1 MSSNTQKGLNNFKE
15 IKDMEINELKR
26 ELSRLSGVDFFNP
39 KYTEVF
45 KKVFPGEKETEENGL
60 KESETKPEEK
70 PKEEAPEAGKEKI
83 EEKVED
89 IDKAEDEREI
99 DKIERDKAENPE
111 KRDEKAEEVR
121 EETQEIGKEV
131 NELKG
136 DKTEDM
142 LLEAKIENALLR
154 GGVREEKLGPAMR
167 LAKSEIG
174 SLEELD
180 KVKDI
185 LKDFPE
191 WVHGYKPS
199 KGFGM
204 DVDNGSDNLT
214 EEEKRLKQMGI
225 NPRD

>member
-1 MSSNTQKGLNNFKE
+1 MGS
-15 IKDMEINELKR
+15 NELKR
-26 ELSRLSGVDFFNP
+26 ELSKLSGVDFFNP
-39 KYTEVF
+39 KYRELF
-45 KKVFPGEKETEENGL
+45 KKAFPEDKDAE
-60 KESETKPEEK
+60 EEK
-70 PKEEAPEAGKEKI
+70 LKKEGMIGEEKI
-83 EEKVED
+83 KDKTED

-99 DKIERDKAENPE
+99 DKIERDKAETPE

-121 EETQEIGKEV
+121 EETHEIGKEV
-131 NELKG
+131 DELKG

-142 LLEAKIENALLR
+142 LLETKIENALLR

-174 SLEELD
+174 SLDELG
-180 KVKDI
+180 KVEDI

-191 WVHGYKPS
+191 WVHGYKP

-204 DVDNGSDNLT
+204 DIDNGSDNLS

>member
-1 MSSNTQKGLNNFKE
+1 MGS
-15 IKDMEINELKR
+15 NELKR
-26 ELSRLSGVDFFNP
+26 ELSKLSGVDFFNP
-39 KYTEVF
+39 KYRELF
-45 KKVFPGEKETEENGL
+45 KKAFPEDKDAE
-60 KESETKPEEK
+60 EEK
-70 PKEEAPEAGKEKI
+70 LKKEGMIGEEKI
-83 EEKVED
+83 KDKTED

-99 DKIERDKAENPE
+99 DKIERDKAETPE

-121 EETQEIGKEV
+121 EETHEIGKEV
-131 NELKG
+131 DALKG

-142 LLEAKIENALLR
+142 LLETKIENALLR

-174 SLEELD
+174 SLDELG
-180 KVKDI
+180 KVEDI

-191 WVHGYKPS
+191 WVHGYKP

-204 DVDNGSDNLT
+204 DIDNGSDNLS

>member
-1 MSSNTQKGLNNFKE
+1 MGS
-15 IKDMEINELKR
+15 NELKR
-26 ELSRLSGVDFFNP
+26 ELSKLSGVDFFNP
-39 KYTEVF
+39 KYRELF
-45 KKVFPGEKETEENGL
+45 KKAFPEDKDAE
-60 KESETKPEEK
+60 EEK
-70 PKEEAPEAGKEKI
+70 LKKEGMIGEEKI
-83 EEKVED
+83 KDKTED

-99 DKIERDKAENPE
+99 DKIERDKAETPE

-121 EETQEIGKEV
+121 EETHEIGKEV
-131 NELKG
+131 DELKG

-142 LLEAKIENALLR
+142 LLETKIENALLR

-174 SLEELD
+174 GLDELG
-180 KVKDI
+180 KVEDI

-191 WVHGYKPS
+191 WVHGYKP

-204 DVDNGSDNLT
+204 DIDNGSDNLS
-214 EEEKRLKQMGI
+214 EDEKRLKQMGI

>member
-1 MSSNTQKGLNNFKE
+1 MGS
-15 IKDMEINELKR
+15 NELKR
-26 ELSRLSGVDFFNP
+26 ELSKLSGVDFFNP
-39 KYTEVF
+39 KYRELF
-45 KKVFPGEKETEENGL
+45 KKAFPEDKDAA
-60 KESETKPEEK
+60 EEK
-70 PKEEAPEAGKEKI
+70 LKKEGMIGEEKI
-83 EEKVED
+83 KDKTED

-99 DKIERDKAENPE
+99 DKIERDKAETPE

-121 EETQEIGKEV
+121 EETHEIGKEV
-131 NELKG
+131 DELKG

-142 LLEAKIENALLR
+142 LLETKLENALLR

-174 SLEELD
+174 GLDELG
-180 KVKDI
+180 KVEDI

-191 WVHGYKPS
+191 WVHGYKP

-204 DVDNGSDNLT
+204 DIDNGSDNLS

>member
-1 MSSNTQKGLNNFKE
+1 MGS
-15 IKDMEINELKR
+15 NELKR
-26 ELSRLSGVDFFNP
+26 ELSKLSGVDFFNP
-39 KYTEVF
+39 KYRELF
-45 KKVFPGEKETEENGL
+45 KKAFPEDKDAE
-60 KESETKPEEK
+60 EEK
-70 PKEEAPEAGKEKI
+70 LKKEGMIGEEKI
-83 EEKVED
+83 KDKTED

-99 DKIERDKAENPE
+99 DKIERDKAETPE

-121 EETQEIGKEV
+121 EETHEIGKEV
-131 NELKG
+131 DELKG

-142 LLEAKIENALLR
+142 LLETKIENALLR

-174 SLEELD
+174 SLDELGRVEE
-180 KVKDI
+180 I

-191 WVHGYKPS
+191 WVHGYKP

-204 DVDNGSDNLT
+204 DIDNGSDNLS

>member
-1 MSSNTQKGLNNFKE
+1 MGS
-15 IKDMEINELKR
+15 NELKR
-26 ELSRLSGVDFFNP
+26 ELSKLSGVDFFNP
-39 KYTEVF
+39 KYRELF
-45 KKVFPGEKETEENGL
+45 KKAFPEDKDAE
-60 KESETKPEEK
+60 EEK
-70 PKEEAPEAGKEKI
+70 LKKEGMIGEEKI
-83 EEKVED
+83 KDKTEG

-99 DKIERDKAENPE
+99 DKIERDKAETPE

-121 EETQEIGKEV
+121 EETHEIGKEV
-131 NELKG
+131 DELKG

-142 LLEAKIENALLR
+142 LLETKIENALLR

-174 SLEELD
+174 GLDELG
-180 KVKDI
+180 KVEDI

-191 WVHGYKPS
+191 WVHGYKP

-204 DVDNGSDNLT
+204 DIDNGSDNLS

>member
-1 MSSNTQKGLNNFKE
+1 MGS
-15 IKDMEINELKR
+15 NELKR
-26 ELSRLSGVDFFNP
+26 ELSKLSGVDFFNP
-39 KYTEVF
+39 KYRELF
-45 KKVFPGEKETEENGL
+45 KKAFPEDKDAE
-60 KESETKPEEK
+60 EEK
-70 PKEEAPEAGKEKI
+70 LKKEGMIGEEKI
-83 EEKVED
+83 KDKTED

-99 DKIERDKAENPE
+99 DKIERDKAETPE

-121 EETQEIGKEV
+121 EETHEIGKEV
-131 NELKG
+131 DELKG

-142 LLEAKIENALLR
+142 LLETKIENALLR

-174 SLEELD
+174 GLDELG
-180 KVKDI
+180 KVEDI

-191 WVHGYKPS
+191 WVHGYKP

-204 DVDNGSDNLT
+204 DIDNGSDNLS
-214 EEEKRLKQMGI
+214 EGEKRLKQMGI

>member
-1 MSSNTQKGLNNFKE
+1 MGS
-15 IKDMEINELKR
+15 NELKR
-26 ELSRLSGVDFFNP
+26 ELSKLSGVDFFNP
-39 KYTEVF
+39 KYRELF
-45 KKVFPGEKETEENGL
+45 KKAFPEDKDAE
-60 KESETKPEEK
+60 EEK
-70 PKEEAPEAGKEKI
+70 LKKEGMIGEEKI
-83 EEKVED
+83 KDKTED

-99 DKIERDKAENPE
+99 DKIERDKAETPE

-121 EETQEIGKEV
+121 EETHEIGKEV
-131 NELKG
+131 DELKG

-142 LLEAKIENALLR
+142 LLETKIENALLR

-174 SLEELD
+174 SLDELG
-180 KVKDI
+180 KVEDI

-191 WVHGYKPS
+191 WVHGYKP

-204 DVDNGSDNLT
+204 DIDNGSDNLT

>member
-1 MSSNTQKGLNNFKE
+1 MGS
-15 IKDMEINELKR
+15 NELKR
-26 ELSRLSGVDFFNP
+26 ELSKLSGVDFFNP
-39 KYTEVF
+39 KYRELF
-45 KKVFPGEKETEENGL
+45 KKAFPEDKDAEEERLKKEGMIG
-60 KESETKPEEK
+60 EEK
-70 PKEEAPEAGKEKI
+70 IKDKT
-83 EEKVED
+83 ED

-99 DKIERDKAENPE
+99 DKIERDKAETPE

-121 EETQEIGKEV
+121 EETHEIGKEV
-131 NELKG
+131 DELKG

-142 LLEAKIENALLR
+142 LLETKIENALLR

-174 SLEELD
+174 GLDELG
-180 KVKDI
+180 KVEDI

-191 WVHGYKPS
+191 WVHGYKP

-204 DVDNGSDNLT
+204 DIDNGSDNLS

>member
-1 MSSNTQKGLNNFKE
+1 MGS
-15 IKDMEINELKR
+15 NELKR
-26 ELSRLSGVDFFNP
+26 ELSKLSGVDFFNP
-39 KYTEVF
+39 KYRELF
-45 KKVFPGEKETEENGL
+45 KKAFPEDKDAE
-60 KESETKPEEK
+60 EEK
-70 PKEEAPEAGKEKI
+70 LKKEGIIGEEKI
-83 EEKVED
+83 KDKTED

-99 DKIERDKAENPE
+99 DKIERDKAETPE

-121 EETQEIGKEV
+121 EETHEIGKEV
-131 NELKG
+131 DELKG

-142 LLEAKIENALLR
+142 LLETKIENALLR

-174 SLEELD
+174 SLDELG
-180 KVKDI
+180 KVEDI

-191 WVHGYKPS
+191 WVHGYKP

-204 DVDNGSDNLT
+204 DIDNGSDNLT